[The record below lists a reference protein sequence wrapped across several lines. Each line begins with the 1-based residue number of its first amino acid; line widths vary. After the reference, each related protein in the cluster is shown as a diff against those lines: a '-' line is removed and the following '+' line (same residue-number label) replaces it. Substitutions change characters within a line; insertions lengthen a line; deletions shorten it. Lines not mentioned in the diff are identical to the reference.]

1 MAVKNSTILE
11 KAWLE
16 GSNDFQQRIPN
27 PSVAGY
33 ATAVSALFDPMNG
46 NFYNE
51 FSGLLNGIIATYVD
65 VRRFENPLAVL
76 KRTDREWRFGFS
88 ERHLAVKYLQGH
100 TPRWDDETLLKVE
113 RPEFVEWFYSLNY
126 ENRYEFSWS
135 RYQMQQAF
143 AADGYGFDDLL
154 AATVT
159 QMYSSA
165 SYDEMN
171 TMLQV
176 FAEADQ
182 RMGGLFRYHLDTV
195 PDDEA
200 SAKALLKG
208 IRATA
213 GRMRFPSTNYN
224 HIPVPVHT
232 DGSRLVLYVTPEV
245 MASIDVDALSAVF
258 QLPKADPNEVLYRII
273 PVPEFPIPNVVA
285 ILADEDF
292 IYWRDYMTGMEPPFY
307 TPNNRTT
314 KYYYFASAA
323 VGCNPAAPVCMFT
336 TEEATAIPTVTMAT
350 TGMAFNPATYQV
362 APGETVKLNIE
373 LNGSVTGGDGK
384 IAVEPDA
391 AIYTVGAVRTGEGN
405 STEAVALN
413 SRTYVDA
420 AGILHTQKTGL
431 EVGDVITVTAT
442 SVYTNPSGQTPT
454 YTATATVTVVAPTAQ
469 GAKECAVETDPY
481 ITYTDETTEATA
493 SE

>member
-27 PSVAGY
+27 PSAAGY
-33 ATAVSALFDPMNG
+33 AAAVSALFDPMNG
-46 NFYNE
+46 NLFNE
-51 FSGLLNGIIATYVD
+51 FSQLLNGIVATYVD
-65 VRRFENPLAVL
+65 VRRFENPLSIL

-135 RYQMQQAF
+135 RYEMQQAF

-154 AATVT
+154 AATIT

-165 SYDEMN
+165 SYDAMN
-171 TMLQV
+171 AMLQV
-176 FAEADQ
+176 FAEADT
-182 RMGGLFRYHLDTV
+182 RMGGLFRYHLDAV

-200 SAKALLKG
+200 TAKALLKG

-213 GRMRFPSTNYN
+213 GRMRFPSMNYN

-232 DGSRLVLYVTPEV
+232 DGTRLVLYVTPEV

-258 QLPKADPNEVLYRII
+258 QLPKADPSEVLYRII

-307 TPNNRTT
+307 NPGNRTT
-314 KYYYFASAA
+314 KYYYYASAA

-336 TEEATAIPTVTMAT
+336 TEEATTIPTVKMT
-350 TGMAFNPATYQV
+350 TSGLAFSPSTYNV
-362 APGETVKLNIE
+362 ELGKTVKLNIE
-373 LNGSVTGGDGK
+373 LQGTVTGSNDGK

-391 AIYTVGAVRTGEGN
+391 ATYTVGAIRTVEDE
-405 STEAVALN
+405 TVPVALN
-413 SRTYVDA
+413 GRTYVDNH
-420 AGILHTQKTGL
+420 GILHTQKTGL
-431 EVGDVITVTAT
+431 QVGDIITVTAT
-442 SVYTNPSGQTPT
+442 NVYTNPSGETPV
-454 YTATATVTVVAPTAQ
+454 YTATATVTVIAPVEN

-481 ITYTDETTEATA
+481 ITYTDETETVTA

>member
-1 MAVKNSTILE
+1 MALN
-11 KAWLE
+11 LE

-27 PSVAGY
+27 PSTAGY
-33 ATAVSALFDPMNG
+33 AAAVSALFDPLNG
-46 NFYNE
+46 NFFNE
-51 FSGLLNGIIATYVD
+51 FSQLLNGIVATYVD

-76 KRTDREWRFGFS
+76 KRNDREWRFGFS

-135 RYQMQQAF
+135 RYEMQQAF

-154 AATVT
+154 AATIT

-171 TMLQV
+171 AMLQV
-176 FAEADQ
+176 FAEADN
-182 RMGGLFRYHLDTV
+182 RMGGLFRYHLDAMPT
-195 PDDEA
+195 DEA
-200 SAKALLKG
+200 TAKALLKG

-213 GRMRFPSTNYN
+213 GRMRFPSMNYN
-224 HIPVPVHT
+224 HLPVPVHT

-258 QLPKADPNEVLYRII
+258 QLPKADPSEVLYRII
-273 PVPEFPIPNVVA
+273 EVPEFPIPNVIA

-292 IYWRDYMTGMEPPFY
+292 VYWRDYMTGMEPPFY
-307 TPNNRTT
+307 NPGNRTT

-336 TEEATAIPTVTMAT
+336 TEEATTIPTVAMTAS
-350 TGMAFNPATYQV
+350 GLAFSPNTYNV
-362 APGETVKLNIE
+362 ELGKTVQLNVE
-373 LNGSVTGGDGK
+373 LQGAVTGSTNSK

-391 AIYTVGAVRTGEGN
+391 ATYTVGAVRTVGN
-405 STEAVALN
+405 DTVPVALN
-413 SRTYVDA
+413 ARTYVDNH
-420 AGILHTQKTGL
+420 GILHTQKTGL
-431 EVGDVITVTAT
+431 QVGDVITVTAT
-442 SVYTNPSGQTPT
+442 SVYINPSAATMV
-454 YTATATVTVVAPTAQ
+454 YTATATVTVIAPIEN

-481 ITYTDETTEATA
+481 ITYTDETVPVTA